1 MRKIFVL
8 WLLLLSVVSLAQPY
22 SVKQLGI
29 EKGLSNNYVVS
40 IAQDKQGFLWFAT
53 EEGLNKFDGTRF
65 ITYLKNE
72 DLTRQG
78 ITGNELNCLLDDPQD
93 SILWIGT
100 QRAGLNAYDYVN
112 NTFLC
117 YRHDG
122 ENPES
127 LITDDVTKIV
137 AATDGNLWITTYWR
151 GVDYFDKKA
160 GKFIH
165 YNTQTVPGLASDNIW
180 SVVDGGDGKLYM
192 GHVHHG
198 FSVLSLKDKKVT
210 NFMHDPEDPVSLPG
224 NGVTC
229 IYKDLSGNIWLGTD
243 RGLALF
249 NPEAEN
255 FIHFHHSEDGVPHT
269 VFDIRQFDGNKLWIA
284 MEFGGIAILD
294 LTQRMFLSP
303 DQVRFQYKK
312 KLDMESLYELEKK
325 NHEQEQEL
333 NNERLRFYTN
343 ITHELRTPLTL
354 ILGPLE
360 DMQKSNSLSGK
371 DSQKISVIHQSA
383 IRLLNLINQILEFRK
398 TETQNKKLCVS
409 RDNLAA
415 LVHEIGLKYK
425 ELNRKPEIDFCLEI
439 EQEDMSLFFDK
450 EVVTII
456 LDNLISNAIKY
467 TEKGTITLGLHQ
479 VVRNNIHHTE
489 ISVSDTGFG
498 IAPDALPHIFDRYY
512 QEGSEHQASGTGIG
526 LALVKNLVVLHEG
539 EIRVESSLNV
549 GSTFYVSLLTDNTYP
564 HVLHTDSTEKTS
576 DEKGEKEENTE
587 PVHSGKRILLIVE
600 DNRDICDYIVESF
613 SDDFEVRTAANGE
626 QGLEQALGCIP
637 DIIVSDIMM
646 PVMNGIVM
654 CRKLKEDLR
663 TSHIPIIL
671 LTAKDSLQDKEEG
684 YQVGADSYLTK
695 PFSATLLHSRIH
707 NLLESRKLLAERFNT
722 NSILIDKRAAVTESM
737 NKLDNEFLEKINKLI
752 EDRLSSEKIDIGY
765 LSDAMCMSNS
775 TLYRKMKAL
784 TGLSTNEYIRK
795 IKMQYAERLLL
806 EGKYNISEVAFKVGI
821 NSTVYFRQCFKD
833 EFGMAPSD
841 YLKKIKPE

>member
-303 DQVRFQYKK
+303 DQVRFQYIKEGDDEYSLSNSTVRCLFQDSFK
-312 KLDMESLYELEKK
+312 NVWAGMWGGGINFLSHESSYF
-325 NHEQEQEL
+325 NVYSYSPIQHSGSSL
-333 NNERLRFYTN
+333 NNKTASSVCVARDGKLWIGTDVDGQNPTMTLATDHIESGAGHRFT
-343 ITHELRTPLTL
+343 IEGT
-354 ILGPLE
+354 LE
-360 DMQKSNSLSGK
+360 DKDGIASISLQCA
-371 DSQKISVIHQSA
+371 DLH
-383 IRLLNLINQILEFRK
+383 LNKTIDLIEIYGAPQESYDLSYYFDINR
-398 TETQNKKLCVS
+398 N
-409 RDNLAA
+409 
-415 LVHEIGLKYK
+415 EIGERFTVKVTVTDIGGRSISQDVL
-425 ELNRKPEIDFCLEI
+425 ITMDGDFAAPVF
-439 EQEDMSLFFDK
+439 S
-450 EVVTII
+450 
-456 LDNLISNAIKY
+456 A
-467 TEKGTITLGLHQ
+467 
-479 VVRNNIHHTE
+479 
-489 ISVSDTGFG
+489 
-498 IAPDALPHIFDRYY
+498 APDATVTVLMKNETKFNLRFTATDDRALDYVTINIPGIDGFDNR
-512 QEGSEHQASGTGIG
+512 
-526 LALVKNLVVLHEG
+526 
-539 EIRVESSLNV
+539 RVDADGKSSLN
-549 GSTFYVSLLTDNTYP
+549 FA
-564 HVLHTDSTEKTS
+564 E
-576 DEKGEKEENTE
+576 
-587 PVHSGKRILLIVE
+587 
-600 DNRDICDYIVESF
+600 
-613 SDDFEVRTAANGE
+613 
-626 QGLEQALGCIP
+626 
-637 DIIVSDIMM
+637 IIVFPNEPKSYNVTITAFD
-646 PVMNGIVM
+646 
-654 CRKLKEDLR
+654 KKE
-663 TSHIPIIL
+663 
-671 LTAKDSLQDKEEG
+671 
-684 YQVGADSYLTK
+684 
-695 PFSATLLHSRIH
+695 
-707 NLLESRKLLAERFNT
+707 
-722 NSILIDKRAAVTESM
+722 
-737 NKLDNEFLEKINKLI
+737 
-752 EDRLSSEKIDIGY
+752 
-765 LSDAMCMSNS
+765 NS
-775 TLYRKMKAL
+775 TTTTSVL
-784 TGLSTNEYIRK
+784 
-795 IKMQYAERLLL
+795 
-806 EGKYNISEVAFKVGI
+806 NISEMPDFPKMYLADVATAEELNSDIFGVPMVIEHTGEYQYKANYYCQKAGTKIFFLPQKSDFTPICFGLDPEDNTKLTDDPETAMPIVLDQANVYYEI
-821 NSTVYFRQCFKD
+821 NIDVKNSTYNLKTYSIADAVDPIPHTYGSISLDTWGDGGSWLQEFYFGYMTSSPTEVLRFTQDKTNPHLFYLDTPLFLEAGTKMNFVIHNWHSDGWWNYCTWRVDNSD
-833 EFGMAPSD
+833 EPEIFGYYGKEA
-841 YLKKIKPE
+841 K

>member
-1 MRKIFVL
+1 MLFNNVYTDAMRKIFVL
-8 WLLLLSVVSLAQPY
+8 WLLLLPVVSLAQPY
-22 SVKQLGI
+22 TVKQLGI

-117 YRHDG
+117 YRHDD

-198 FSVLSLKDKKVT
+198 FSVLSLKDKKVK
-210 NFMHDPEDPVSLPG
+210 NFMYDPEDPVSLPG

-303 DQVRFQYKK
+303 DQVRFQYIKEG
-312 KLDMESLYELEKK
+312 DDEYSL
-325 NHEQEQEL
+325 
-333 NNERLRFYTN
+333 
-343 ITHELRTPLTL
+343 
-354 ILGPLE
+354 
-360 DMQKSNSLSGK
+360 SNSTVRCLFQDSFKNVWAGMWGGGINFLS
-371 DSQKISVIHQSA
+371 
-383 IRLLNLINQILEFRK
+383 
-398 TETQNKKLCVS
+398 
-409 RDNLAA
+409 
-415 LVHEIGLKYK
+415 HESSYFNVYSYSPI
-425 ELNRKPEIDFCLEI
+425 
-439 EQEDMSLFFDK
+439 Q
-450 EVVTII
+450 
-456 LDNLISNAIKY
+456 
-467 TEKGTITLGLHQ
+467 H
-479 VVRNNIHHTE
+479 
-489 ISVSDTGFG
+489 
-498 IAPDALPHIFDRYY
+498 
-512 QEGSEHQASGTGIG
+512 SG
-526 LALVKNLVVLHEG
+526 
-539 EIRVESSLNV
+539 SSLNNKTASSV
-549 GSTFYVSLLTDNTYP
+549 CVARDGKLWIGTDGGGINVFDKGKRVAVYKEETGDLTDNSIQAA
-564 HVLHTDSTEKTS
+564 LCDSE
-576 DEKGEKEENTE
+576 GNLWF
-587 PVHSGKRILLIVE
+587 G
-600 DNRDICDYIVESF
+600 SF
-613 SDDFEVRTAANGE
+613 MGGVDF
-626 QGLEQALGCIP
+626 
-637 DIIVSDIMM
+637 MM
-646 PVMNGIVM
+646 
-654 CRKLKEDLR
+654 
-663 TSHIPIIL
+663 
-671 LTAKDSLQDKEEG
+671 
-684 YQVGADSYLTK
+684 
-695 PFSATLLHSRIH
+695 
-707 NLLESRKLLAERFNT
+707 
-722 NSILIDKRAAVTESM
+722 
-737 NKLDNEFLEKINKLI
+737 
-752 EDRLSSEKIDIGY
+752 
-765 LSDAMCMSNS
+765 
-775 TLYRKMKAL
+775 
-784 TGLSTNEYIRK
+784 
-795 IKMQYAERLLL
+795 
-806 EGKYNISEVAFKVGI
+806 
-821 NSTVYFRQCFKD
+821 
-833 EFGMAPSD
+833 
-841 YLKKIKPE
+841 

>member
-198 FSVLSLKDKKVT
+198 FSVLSLKDKKVK

-269 VFDIRQFDGNKLWIA
+269 VFDIRQFDGNKLWILKA
-284 MEFGGIAILD
+284 LQQTGYTTPTPIQEQAIPVLLKGKDLLGCAQTGTGKTAAFAIPLIQRLYQSDHKKGIKALILTPTRELAIQIGENFDQYAGYTGVKHAVIFGGVPQKAQVDALKRGVQVLIATPGRLLDLQSQGCISLKGLEYFVLDEADRMLDMGFIHDIKKVLKLIPARRQTLFFSATMPSEIEKLADSMLTNPEKIEVTPVSSTVDTIRQSVYFVEKKEKKDLLLHLLKNPEIESVLIFTRTKHGADKLARILNKSEIGAEAIHGNKSQNARQRALTNFKDHTTRVLIATDIAARGIDVNQLSHVINYELPNISETYVHRIGRTGRAGHDGIAISFCESEELPYLKD
-294 LTQRMFLSP
+294 IQ
-303 DQVRFQYKK
+303 
-312 KLDMESLYELEKK
+312 KLIGLQIPVVKDHPWVTVEGEKAQAGKTEELKEKAK
-325 NHEQEQEL
+325 ANKVY
-333 NNERLRFYTN
+333 R
-343 ITHELRTPLTL
+343 
-354 ILGPLE
+354 GS
-360 DMQKSNSLSGK
+360 KSNGDYWRRK
-371 DSQKISVIHQSA
+371 KQAQSKQGQG
-383 IRLLNLINQILEFRK
+383 RQSSDRK
-398 TETQNKKLCVS
+398 
-409 RDNLAA
+409 
-415 LVHEIGLKYK
+415 
-425 ELNRKPEIDFCLEI
+425 
-439 EQEDMSLFFDK
+439 
-450 EVVTII
+450 
-456 LDNLISNAIKY
+456 
-467 TEKGTITLGLHQ
+467 
-479 VVRNNIHHTE
+479 
-489 ISVSDTGFG
+489 
-498 IAPDALPHIFDRYY
+498 
-512 QEGSEHQASGTGIG
+512 ASGRPG
-526 LALVKNLVVLHEG
+526 
-539 EIRVESSLNV
+539 
-549 GSTFYVSLLTDNTYP
+549 
-564 HVLHTDSTEKTS
+564 
-576 DEKGEKEENTE
+576 
-587 PVHSGKRILLIVE
+587 
-600 DNRDICDYIVESF
+600 
-613 SDDFEVRTAANGE
+613 
-626 QGLEQALGCIP
+626 
-637 DIIVSDIMM
+637 
-646 PVMNGIVM
+646 
-654 CRKLKEDLR
+654 
-663 TSHIPIIL
+663 
-671 LTAKDSLQDKEEG
+671 
-684 YQVGADSYLTK
+684 
-695 PFSATLLHSRIH
+695 
-707 NLLESRKLLAERFNT
+707 
-722 NSILIDKRAAVTESM
+722 
-737 NKLDNEFLEKINKLI
+737 
-752 EDRLSSEKIDIGY
+752 
-765 LSDAMCMSNS
+765 
-775 TLYRKMKAL
+775 
-784 TGLSTNEYIRK
+784 
-795 IKMQYAERLLL
+795 
-806 EGKYNISEVAFKVGI
+806 
-821 NSTVYFRQCFKD
+821 
-833 EFGMAPSD
+833 
-841 YLKKIKPE
+841 